1 MKFLV
6 TESKIRNTI
15 FNYLDNSPLLKDVQE
30 HRTGYP
36 AAVKEYF
43 QTVHWG
49 DDDVDPDYDHVFTY
63 YKDPKSYEI
72 ITGVGDVYPPHL
84 FPLIELDTNYVYNP
98 LSNLFT
104 EEMVKKYVREWIN
117 EKFDLDAVHLE
128 PN

>member
-1 MKFLV
+1 MKIV
-6 TESKIRNTI
+6 ISESKIRDVI
-15 FNYLDNSPLLKDVQE
+15 FNYLNDSPLFHGVEE

-49 DDDVDPDYDHVFTY
+49 DDIDPDYDHVFTY
-63 YKDPKSYEI
+63 YRDPESYEI
-72 ITGVGDVYPPHL
+72 ITGVGDVYPPKL
-84 FPLIELDTNYVYNP
+84 FPLIELDTNYVYNQ

-104 EEMVKKYVREWIN
+104 EDMVKKYVREWIN
-117 EKFDLDAVHLE
+117 QKFGLDAAHLE